1 MGERGAVE
9 QAAKTKETRYSI
21 VSVSRIAQS
30 HLREGTEESP
40 LAAQPHRPNP
50 SLQQPF
56 RLSAVGCRLPLPA
69 ARRLVLALAL
79 CLCIAAC
86 GGPDAVATRP
96 TLALPTRET
105 QQPTSGPAQSLGGA
119 SLPGR
124 LLFVQN
130 GAIWLW
136 QGDKGQPLIGGG
148 NAFQP
153 SFSRDGAR
161 IVYVER
167 GASYS
172 DVMVADAAGAHLA
185 QLTTNGSR
193 NPPGSAERIYEST
206 WAFYPA
212 FTPDGTAVVYAGQA
226 APPVGDPAAELNMSL
241 FRTAAGEGGVS
252 EQIVADD
259 GGQLG
264 RSAVAP
270 DGSIFYARASIA
282 QGGALELYR
291 YTPGAGAAP
300 VEGAPAP
307 SYDPALSPDGRW
319 LAFAAQRDGQTDIWL
334 LPTGGG
340 AAQRLSNTGSARA
353 PTFSPDGAQLAFL
366 AIAPGS
372 RSFDLWAL
380 DLAPD
385 ASGNPRPGQPRQIT
399 LGLNLD
405 ADSGVAWAP

>member
-1 MGERGAVE
+1 LVF
-9 QAAKTKETRYSI
+9 SI
-21 VSVSRIAQS
+21 
-30 HLREGTEESP
+30 
-40 LAAQPHRPNP
+40 
-50 SLQQPF
+50 
-56 RLSAVGCRLPLPA
+56 
-69 ARRLVLALAL
+69 
-79 CLCIAAC
+79 CLAAC

-96 TLALPTRET
+96 TLALPTLEEPA
-105 QQPTSGPAQSLGGA
+105 PTAGPAQSLGGA

-124 LLFVQN
+124 LLFVQK

-153 SFSRDGAR
+153 TFSRDGAR

-172 DVMVADAAGAHLA
+172 DLMVSDAAGAHLA

-193 NPPGSAERIYEST
+193 NPPGSAERVYEST
-206 WAFYPA
+206 WAYYPA
-212 FTPDGTAVVYAGQA
+212 FTPDGAAVVYAGQA

-241 FRTAAGEGGVS
+241 FRTPAVEGGAS

-270 DGSIFYARASIA
+270 DGSVVYTRASTDA
-282 QGGALELYR
+282 GGSLQVYR
-291 YTPGAGAAP
+291 FTPGVGAAP
-300 VEGAPAP
+300 VEGAAAP

-334 LPTGGG
+334 LPVAGG
-340 AAQRLSNTGSARA
+340 AATRVTNAGTARA
-353 PTFSPDGAQLAFL
+353 PCFSPDGAQLAFI

-372 RSFDLWAL
+372 HSFDLWSV

-385 ASGNPRPGQPRQIT
+385 ASGNPQPGQPRQIT

-405 ADSGVAWAP
+405 ADSGVTWAP